1 MLLSRLESSTE
12 DIRLKIAIVEL
23 LTSCVEQQPG
33 MVQLLMDLNTE
44 VQVEVGTVKPGD
56 ASSSQPLCGE
66 RLSLIH
72 I

>member
-1 MLLSRLESSTE
+1 MYLKLISSQSATSVKEMLLSRLESSTE

-44 VQVEVGTVKPGD
+44 EATRDGN
-56 ASSSQPLCGE
+56 
-66 RLSLIH
+66 
-72 I
+72 